1 MYYNDK
7 LLILYCLNRK
17 FKTTYSTCSKS
28 NIMGFIKAST
38 FKWKPVRTRFAHVN
52 NIVTGKIITGQ
63 DSSWACAD
71 MTGQLY
77 IVHVDDQ
84 WPWHSTSVVHFVQYI
99 WCSLSK
105 MKNYVLKWHLFTE
118 QLFWS
123 HVHPVHFYVSLYV
136 RFYTCL
142 FFSCVNAPRSPGA
155 QIPSQPPLTLVKFIR
170 KSEKKSTIFEN
181 EECIHVQTS
190 LILVYRMLIYFGN
203 LMGHKLMYM

>member
-1 MYYNDK
+1 MPIRPASCTCRWPMTMTLDICCT
-7 LLILYCLNRK
+7 LI
-17 FKTTYSTCSKS
+17 
-28 NIMGFIKAST
+28 
-38 FKWKPVRTRFAHVN
+38 
-52 NIVTGKIITGQ
+52 
-63 DSSWACAD
+63 
-71 MTGQLY
+71 
-77 IVHVDDQ
+77 
-84 WPWHSTSVVHFVQYI
+84 HFVQYI

-118 QLFWS
+118 QLLVFWS
-123 HVHPVHFYVSLYV
+123 HVHPVHFYVSLYL
-136 RFYTCL
+136 RFSTCL

-203 LMGHKLMYM
+203 LMGHKLMYMYM

>member
-1 MYYNDK
+1 MKTCQNKVCPCKQYSDRKDYYWTG
-7 LLILYCLNRK
+7 LILSMCRYDRP
-17 FKTTYSTCSKS
+17 
-28 NIMGFIKAST
+28 A
-38 FKWKPVRTRFAHVN
+38 
-52 NIVTGKIITGQ
+52 
-63 DSSWACAD
+63 
-71 MTGQLY
+71 
-77 IVHVDDQ
+77 VHVDDQ

-181 EECIHVQTS
+181 EECIQVQTS